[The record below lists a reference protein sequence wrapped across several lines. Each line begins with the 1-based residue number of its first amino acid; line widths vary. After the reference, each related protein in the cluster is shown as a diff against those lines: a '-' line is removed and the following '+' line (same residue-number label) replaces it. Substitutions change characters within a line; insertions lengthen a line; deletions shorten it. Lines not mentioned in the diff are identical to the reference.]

1 MIRLPSISGTF
12 RAVLAATA
20 LAAALGSAQAGSYRV
35 QAGDTLW
42 EIARAHGVSVQALLD
57 LNRGQ
62 GAAIRPGDVLNV
74 PGGRA
79 AQAPA
84 PRTGQ
89 VATVRATGMGA
100 ADAVFQ
106 QGQAVYYGGRR
117 DARTVMTAAHLTLPF
132 GTWVR
137 VTHARTG
144 RSVDVLINDRGPFGV
159 ASRVIDVSQ
168 EAAVALGILSEGVAP
183 VTLSV
188 LSRP

>member
-74 PGGRA
+74 PDGRA

-84 PRTGQ
+84 PRAGQ
-89 VATVRATGMGA
+89 VATVRATGVSA

-159 ASRVIDVSQ
+159 ASRVIDVSR
-168 EAAVALGILSEGVAP
+168 EAAAALGILSEGVAP

>member
-1 MIRLPSISGTF
+1 MRRAG
-12 RAVLAATA
+12 AVLAAVA

-42 EIARAHGVSVQALLD
+42 GIARAHGVSVQALLD
-57 LNRGQ
+57 LNGGQ
-62 GAAIRPGDVLNV
+62 GGVIRPGDVLNV
-74 PGGRA
+74 PGSRA
-79 AQAPA
+79 ATQAS
-84 PRTGQ
+84 GQ
-89 VATVRATGMGA
+89 GVTVRATGTAGA
-100 ADAVFQ
+100 GAVFQ

-159 ASRVIDVSQ
+159 ASRVIDLSD
-168 EAAVALGILSEGVAP
+168 EAAAALGILSEGVAP

>member
-1 MIRLPSISGTF
+1 M
-12 RAVLAATA
+12 LATTA

-42 EIARAHGVSVQALLD
+42 EIARAHSVSVQALLD

-74 PGGRA
+74 PDGRA
-79 AQAPA
+79 AQVPA

-89 VATVRATGMGA
+89 VATVRATGVGA

-159 ASRVIDVSQ
+159 ASRVIDVSR
-168 EAAVALGILSEGVAP
+168 EAAAALGILSEGVAP